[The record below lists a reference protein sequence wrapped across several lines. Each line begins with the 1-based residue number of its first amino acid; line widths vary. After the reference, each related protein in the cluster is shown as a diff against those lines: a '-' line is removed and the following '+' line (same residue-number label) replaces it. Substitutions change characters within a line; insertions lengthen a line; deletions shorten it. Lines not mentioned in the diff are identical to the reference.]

1 MQWKKKV
8 FKNGNSLAV
17 IIPAELAQYVGL
29 KEGDSIVMQ
38 DDKGKHGKFVSFWHS
53 GQKTQEN
60 ENVSKN
66 R

>member
-1 MQWKKKV
+1 M
-8 FKNGNSLAV
+8 AI

-38 DDKGKHGKFVSFWHS
+38 DDKGKHGKFVSFWS
-53 GQKTQEN
+53 SEQKTQEKDN
-60 ENVSKN
+60 ISKN